1 MNTQKGYGK
10 YMKTVQCKP
19 KNSFFKAIRTSWIKH
34 KWLYIMSIPFIA
46 YYVVFHYMPMYGA
59 TIAFKDYDI
68 TLGVTGSPW
77 VGFKHFEAFFKDFYF
92 TRVIRNTLLI
102 SVYNL
107 IWSFPAPIIFALLMN
122 EMRSEKFKKTVQTV
136 TYLPHFISLIV
147 ICGML
152 VDFLAED
159 GLITVILSKFGFE
172 PTYYLSYPEY
182 FRTIYI
188 ASGIWQSIGWSS
200 IIYLSA
206 LSGIDQQLYEAAR
219 IDGASK
225 LRQVWHVTL
234 PGIIPTIMT
243 LLILQMGKIM
253 SVGYEK
259 IILLYNGNTYETAD
273 VLSSYIYRLGLSGTS
288 MRYSYTT
295 AIGLFSSVINIILLV
310 TANKISRLVSESS
323 LW

>member
-1 MNTQKGYGK
+1 
-10 YMKTVQCKP
+10 MKTVQGTP
-19 KNSFFKAIRTSWIKH
+19 KNTKKGMLKAIRTSWIKH

-46 YYVVFHYMPMYGA
+46 YYVIFHYMPMYGA
-59 TIAFKDYDI
+59 TIAFKDFDI
-68 TLGVTGSPW
+68 SLGVTASPW

-92 TRVIRNTLLI
+92 TRIIRNTLLI
-102 SVYNL
+102 SIYNL

-122 EMRSEKFKKTVQTV
+122 EMRSQKFKKVVQTV

-159 GLITVILSKFGFE
+159 GLISVLLAKFGME

-188 ASGIWQSIGWSS
+188 ASGVWQSIGWSS

-206 LSGIDQQLYEAAR
+206 LSGIDQQLYEAAK
-219 IDGASK
+219 IDGANK

-234 PGIIPTIMT
+234 PGIVPTIVT
-243 LLILQMGKIM
+243 LLILDMGKIM

-273 VLSSYIYRLGLSGTS
+273 VLSSYIYRNGLSGTS
-288 MRYSYTT
+288 MKYSYTT
-295 AIGLFSSVINIILLV
+295 AIGLFSSVINIILLI

>member
-1 MNTQKGYGK
+1 
-10 YMKTVQCKP
+10 MKTVQAKP
-19 KNSFFKAIRTSWIKH
+19 KNTSNGVFKALRTSWMRH

-46 YYVVFHYMPMYGA
+46 YYVIFHYMPMYGA
-59 TIAFKDYDI
+59 TIAFKDFDVS
-68 TLGVTGSPW
+68 LGVTASPW

-92 TRVIRNTLLI
+92 TRIIRNTLLI
-102 SVYNL
+102 SIYNL
-107 IWSFPAPIIFALLMN
+107 LWAFPAPIIFALLMN
-122 EMRSEKFKKTVQTV
+122 EMRHEGFKKTVQTI

-152 VDFLAED
+152 TDFLAED
-159 GLITVILSKFGFE
+159 GLISVILSKFGME
-172 PTYYLSYPEY
+172 PTYYLSYPQY

-188 ASGIWQSIGWSS
+188 SSGIWQGIGWSS

-219 IDGASK
+219 IDGANK

-234 PGIIPTIMT
+234 PGIVPTIVT
-243 LLILQMGKIM
+243 LLILDMGKIM

-273 VLSSYIYRLGLSGTS
+273 VLSSYIYRNGLSGTS
-288 MRYSYTT
+288 MKYSYTT

-310 TANKISRLVSESS
+310 TANKISKLVSESS